1 MNNIDNL
8 FNKFLVTENIE
19 VSIWSFTVNLII
31 VIIHSLILE
40 YTYYKCAKSVS
51 NRKVFASNF
60 MLLALTTMT
69 IITVVKSSL
78 ALSLGLV
85 GALSIVRFRSAIKE
99 PEELTYLFF
108 TIAIGL
114 GLGANQVLVTVVAF
128 IVIILVIWFRYFLSS
143 EDMYSNM
150 FLTIS
155 IEKINNENLK
165 HITDI
170 VTQNFKD
177 VELKRYD
184 ETDGKVDP

>member
-1 MNNIDNL
+1 
-8 FNKFLVTENIE
+8 
-19 VSIWSFTVNLII
+19 
-31 VIIHSLILE
+31 
-40 YTYYKCAKSVS
+40 
-51 NRKVFASNF
+51 

-184 ETDGKVDP
+184 ETDGKVEVVLSIESNDVREIDKCKIDLQKINESVNVSFIDNRGLI